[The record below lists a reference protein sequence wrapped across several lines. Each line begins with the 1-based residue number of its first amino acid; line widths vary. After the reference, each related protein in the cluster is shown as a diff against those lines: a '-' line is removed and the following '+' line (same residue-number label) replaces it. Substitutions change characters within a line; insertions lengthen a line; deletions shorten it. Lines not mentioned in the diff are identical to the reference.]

1 MINDV
6 SGAVSSGSVGGAH
19 EGAGDHRRVTAVSA
33 WDGSPPTGVPIRWSE
48 VAPAVLPKQTLISVE
63 ISDGATASVGV
74 ASLTYY
80 VEPGAAA
87 QDGRLDTPLSEWLG
101 ASVWGLQSGSPEGTN
116 PYDPAA
122 KPLRAAVEL
131 AALDALGRE
140 TRLPVA
146 AFLGGLCRTK
156 VEAYAS
162 LPSFG
167 NPDDAVACGREAVE
181 SGFRAVKF
189 HASGSVEVDLET
201 IASARRELGS
211 AVGLMWDASCAYELY
226 SAVLIGNALAEADF
240 LWFEA
245 PLADD
250 STESLRSLAGRMSVP
265 LVPDGLVQRS
275 AADWARDVR
284 DGVWGALRLDIT
296 RTPGISSALRLLRLS
311 ETLGLPCEIQSFG
324 FPLSQYSNL
333 QLMLATHACRFF
345 EAPFP
350 AGDFE
355 DGIVTAPRIVDGF
368 VVAPKAPGLG
378 HDVSIEQLANSC
390 RSLARLSL

>member
-1 MINDV
+1 MV
-6 SGAVSSGSVGGAH
+6 
-19 EGAGDHRRVTAVSA
+19 
-33 WDGSPPTGVPIRWSE
+33 
-48 VAPAVLPKQTLISVE
+48 PKQTLISVE
-63 ISDGATASVGV
+63 ISDGETASVGV

-80 VEPGAAA
+80 VEPGDAAH
-87 QDGRLDTPLSEWLG
+87 DPRLDASLSEWLG
-101 ASVWGLQSGSPEGTN
+101 ASVWGRNSGSTEGSN

-146 AFLGGLCRTK
+146 AFLGGLSRTR

-167 NPDDAVACGREAVE
+167 RPEDAVACAGAAVG

-189 HASGSVEVDLET
+189 HASGSVEADVET
-201 IASARRELGS
+201 IVSARRELGS
-211 AVGLMWDASCAYELY
+211 AIGLMWDASCAYELY

-250 STESLRSLAGRMSVP
+250 STESLRSLAGRISVP

-284 DGVWGALRLDIT
+284 DGVWGALRLDVT
-296 RTPGISSALRLLRLS
+296 RTPGISSALRLLRVA

-324 FPLSQYSNL
+324 FPVSQYSNL
-333 QLMLATHACRFF
+333 QLMLTTHACRFF

-350 AGDFE
+350 PSDFE
-355 DGIVTAPRIVDGF
+355 DGIANAPALRDGF
-368 VVAPKAPGLG
+368 VAAPDALGLG
-378 HDVSIEQLANSC
+378 HDVSLEKLAESC
-390 RSLARLSL
+390 RELVTLSL